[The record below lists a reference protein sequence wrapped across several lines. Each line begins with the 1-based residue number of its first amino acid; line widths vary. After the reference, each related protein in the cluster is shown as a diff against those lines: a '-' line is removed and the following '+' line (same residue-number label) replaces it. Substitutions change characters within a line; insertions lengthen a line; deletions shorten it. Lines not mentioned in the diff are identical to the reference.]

1 MNWGLSRSW
10 AAVLETLGARRQP
23 ARGSWSSSV
32 TEGQKHINHRKW
44 APRIFQKP
52 LKYYIFHS
60 IFIRVT
66 LNNNN
71 NKITYLILYEGLA
84 LQQSILNH
92 CSWLQHPLSDCWLKS
107 WPLRFWF
114 SFLLTNLGRQ
124 QEAAQVPG
132 PLAPMAETQMNPV
145 FLASAWLSSG
155 CLTTWGV
162 SERMKIFFHH
172 FAFFKST
179 NLKCMLYWRVYCAVT
194 KLFQLW
200 GPGTAFFV
208 GCLFNIYLVWR

>member
-162 SERMKIFFHH
+162 RGWRFFSIILPFSNQQILNVCYTEEFTVLLQSFSNFEDLAQLFLLAVCLIF
-172 FAFFKST
+172 T
-179 NLKCMLYWRVYCAVT
+179 
-194 KLFQLW
+194 
-200 GPGTAFFV
+200 
-208 GCLFNIYLVWR
+208 